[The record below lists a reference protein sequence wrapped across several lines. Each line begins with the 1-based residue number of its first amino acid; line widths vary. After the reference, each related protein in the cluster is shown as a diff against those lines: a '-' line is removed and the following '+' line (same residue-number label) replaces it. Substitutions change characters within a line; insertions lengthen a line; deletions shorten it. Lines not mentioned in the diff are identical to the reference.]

1 MTAFESREQNFEAGY
16 WHDQDLA
23 FRIRTRRDKLFGLWA
38 AGKLGMHGAE
48 AEKYALEVVDC
59 DLAKH
64 GPDCVCGKVK
74 DDLRHAG
81 IGLSDH
87 RLHKKLEELT
97 PEAKRQ
103 IMSEQETMTYRTDAV
118 EHLIA

>member
-1 MTAFESREQNFEAGY
+1 MTAFETRERVFEAEY

-38 AGKLGMHGAE
+38 AEKLGLHGAE
-48 AEKYALEVVDC
+48 ANKYALEIVDC

-64 GPDCVCGKVK
+64 GADCVRAKVT

-81 IGLSDH
+81 IALSEH
-87 RLHKKLEELT
+87 RLNKKLEELT

-103 IMSEQETMTYRTDAV
+103 IMSEQETMTYRSDAV
-118 EHLIA
+118 EHLVA